1 MANIAKW
8 VVTTNLSKAYTD
20 DKGKMHVTAIV
31 SDNLTD
37 LENDQMTQKAL
48 AGMVEQFK
56 GGIDLVDNHRSTF
69 GFGKTVDAHMI
80 MDRSQGNPFW
90 KVMVDVELDDAYP
103 EAKRL
108 YDEVKSGKCT
118 KQLSIGG
125 SVPHM
130 VKDALMQK
138 ISSDGRTIRLVNRV
152 DLDHLACTRADMAAN
167 PRTGFLSAVMK
178 SLDDIDAFADVEP
191 KSVEITNDIS
201 DNQDIETTETEEL
214 TKNVESG
221 TKFLAKIGHIV
232 KNGGKHMKRLFKDI
246 EEEAIETPVGEDL
259 PVDSFMADDDQMLED
274 EAGMLND
281 VEGDA
286 LGEGMGEVA
295 VDDVVVEAP
304 ENADADDAALME
316 AAVEGGDVDAGV
328 APAPVAEEEVVVD
341 ATKCNQ
347 QEGMMSPEQAGM
359 GDEDLEMGFG
369 KGVEEFEGLEEDG
382 MLPEDEISDEE
393 LELEAMKML
402 AKRRKMRELAKQR
415 KNSVNINTLL
425 AEIQMLAQH
434 TPLSKGFNPKK
445 SDKYD
450 IAMIKALSD
459 VRLVLATK
467 VLKSKDGPASIRNV
481 ARIIKEQGVFAPG
494 GDFMDAND
502 DKASGE
508 TDIASKNVTGAD
520 KQPLYADSAEGPEG
534 GSAKAASVLTTAINE
549 TARLPQAGEE
559 DKFGKSL
566 KAMEDM
572 LQKSIAAL
580 AKGLDEKLATQNKT
594 VGNLAKTVNTIVHSN
609 GISKSRSTGR
619 LNVEKSTTDDV
630 FTGIFTK
637 ATNKANSKM

>member
-56 GGIDLVDNHRSTF
+56 RGIDLVDNHRSTF

-80 MDRSQGNPFW
+80 MDKSQGNPFW

-178 SLDDIDAFADVEP
+178 SLDEIDAFADVEP
-191 KSVEITNDIS
+191 NSVEMATDNS

-214 TKNVESG
+214 TKNVKTG
-221 TKFLAKIGHIV
+221 TNFLAQIGQIV
-232 KNGGKHMKRLFKDI
+232 KNGGKHMARMLKDI
-246 EEEAIETPVGEDL
+246 EEDVVETPVGEDL

-274 EAGMLND
+274 EAEMAKD
-281 VEGDA
+281 VDEN
-286 LGEGMGEVA
+286 GEIV
-295 VDDVVVEAP
+295 
-304 ENADADDAALME
+304 ADDAVVADVPEDAVADDSALME
-316 AAVEGGDVDAGV
+316 AAVEGGDAGIAPDV
-328 APAPVAEEEVVVD
+328 APDMAQAPVETEMVVD
-341 ATKCNQ
+341 EVN
-347 QEGMMSPEQAGM
+347 PEQPGM

-382 MLPEDEISDEE
+382 MPEDEFSDEE

-415 KNSVNINTLL
+415 KNNVNINTIL

-520 KQPLYADSAEGPEG
+520 KQPEYAATAEGPKG
-534 GSAKAASVLTTAINE
+534 GSAEAASVLTTAINE

-566 KAMEDM
+566 KKIEDM
-572 LQKSIAAL
+572 LQKSVAAL
-580 AKGLDEKLATQNKT
+580 AKGLDEKLAKQDKT
-594 VGNLAKTVNTIVHSN
+594 VGNLARTVDNIVHSN
-609 GISKSRSTGR
+609 GISKSRSSSR
-619 LNVEKSTTDDV
+619 LNVEKSTTNGV
-630 FTGIFTK
+630 FTGLFTS
-637 ATNKANSKM
+637 ATDKANSKM